1 VYDGSLTTSKAR
13 LAFFAL
19 SLFFLGTTLVWLRL
33 DRSPPAWDDAFY
45 LTNSL
50 VMYDALTTGGLRGF
64 ARQFLTIMGIKPPLI
79 ALLPAP
85 VYLVLGRNSG
95 GAFAVNLAAMLV
107 IFAVLYRLG
116 RKFASRRAGLAAVW
130 IAGTMPILYGLSR
143 WYLVECGLT
152 AIVCV
157 AIWLIV
163 EWVDAPDLW
172 KAFLTGVVCG
182 LGLLMKFSFPVYVG
196 APLLYAALR
205 KGLTPKTLLA
215 LAAPAILLA
224 APWYAFNFGP
234 AWRIALL
241 AGTGENTRFYQTGDI
256 FSIRDIWRYLGNVG
270 NAGLTIYFAAL
281 PVLWLAFGRT
291 ARPAGR
297 RGLMVCALWSAPI
310 VFLTFGHYR
319 DLRYAA
325 PLYPALALALG
336 ILADAAFENRRA
348 ALPLF
353 LTAGLAGLSL
363 LHTSFG
369 LLGARRFDLGGLLF
383 VRPRLDYARMY
394 NPDPWPHRE
403 LLDRIYRSAQFNG
416 GERKTLLLGTDS
428 ARFNM
433 NNFELATREAELPF
447 RLATTTYESDLNR
460 LVPLIHSAAYFLY
473 EEGGGPAGPFN
484 PRAADAVREVRE
496 SGRFTELPIAR
507 ALPDGGTARV
517 FANLGSSRFTSTGV
531 LLGAGLERVADCE
544 VTFDGKLQ
552 LTGLSME
559 QTAEGIEVKYR
570 WRCRKPVTRDYW
582 CFTHIVDPQG
592 AVAGYLDHPILN
604 GSPPTSLWK
613 EGDVVIESLKFQLAA
628 DQRSKPYRLRVGL
641 FHRESGQRLPI
652 TASSFPIVDS
662 GTAAF
667 VNP

>member
-1 VYDGSLTTSKAR
+1 MTTSRAR

-45 LTNSL
+45 LTNSV
-50 VMYDALTTGGLRGF
+50 VMYDALTSGGLRGF

-85 VYLVLGRNSG
+85 VYLVAGRNTG
-95 GAFAVNLAAMLV
+95 AAFAVNLAAMLV
-107 IFAVLYRLG
+107 IFGVLYRLG
-116 RKFASRRAGLAAVW
+116 RKYGGRRAGLAAVW

-152 AIVCV
+152 AIVCA

-163 EWVDAPDLW
+163 EWMEAPDRW
-172 KAFLTGVVCG
+172 KAFLIGVVCG
-182 LGLLMKFSFPVYVG
+182 LGLLMKFSFPLYVG

-205 KGLTPKTLLA
+205 KGVTPKTLLA
-215 LAAPAILLA
+215 FAAPAILLA

-234 AWRIALL
+234 AWRLAVL
-241 AGTGENTRFYQTGDI
+241 AGTAENTRVYQTGDI
-256 FSIRDIWRYLGNVG
+256 FSIGDIWRYLGNVC

-281 PVLWLAFGRT
+281 AVLLAVFGRT
-291 ARPAGR
+291 ARPSGR
-297 RGLMVCALWSAPI
+297 RGLMVCALWSVPL

-325 PLYPALALALG
+325 PLYPSLALALG

-363 LHTSFG
+363 FHTSFG
-369 LLGARRFDLGGLLF
+369 VLGSTSFDLGGLLF
-383 VRPRLDYARMY
+383 VRSKLSYARMY
-394 NPDPWPHRE
+394 DPAPWPHRE
-403 LLDRIYRSAQFNG
+403 LLDRIYRSSRFNG
-416 GERKTLLLGTDS
+416 AERKTLLVGTDS
-428 ARFNM
+428 AVFNV
-433 NNFELATREAELPF
+433 NNLELAAREAELPF
-447 RLATTTYESDLNR
+447 QFAATTYESGLNTLLP
-460 LVPLIHSAAYFLY
+460 LVHSAAYFLY
-473 EEGGGPAGPFN
+473 EEGGGPPGPFN
-484 PRAADAVREVRE
+484 PRAADAIREVRE
-496 SGRFTELPIAR
+496 SGRFTELPIGLAW
-507 ALPDGGTARV
+507 PDGGTAHV
-517 FANLGSSRFTSTGV
+517 YANLGPGGFTSTGV
-531 LLGAGLERVADCE
+531 MLGAGLERIADCD

-559 QTAEGIEVKYR
+559 QRAESIEVKYR
-570 WRCRKPVTRDYW
+570 WRCLKLVTRDYW
-582 CFTHIVDPQG
+582 CFTHIVDRQG

-613 EGDVVIESLKFQLAA
+613 AGDVVIESLRFQLPA
-628 DQRSKPYRLRVGL
+628 DRRSQSYRLRIGL

-652 TASSFPIVDS
+652 TGSSFPLTDS

-667 VNP
+667 VSP